1 MAEVVAK
8 VLPTA
13 VAMRRVVLR
22 VGSGAA
28 EAGEDEETRESASQ
42 DLATALTLAFQVW
55 QVRIYVYTYIE
66 DMYIYILERESESA
80 RERDLAIF
88 LTLACEVWQETSA
101 AQWGA
106 GGERD
111 TAAVL
116 RGYVALLK
124 DTVGE
129 WLAWE
134 SGAVCLM
141 AAAAAAALHAP
152 VRDEF
157 LRSNVEP
164 QLAACAAR
172 TGLAAVN
179 VEALAALSRVLA
191 GDDACETTHAH
202 THICVAQMR

>member
-1 MAEVVAK
+1 

-28 EAGEDEETRESASQ
+28 ESGEDEETRESAAQ
-42 DLATALTLAFQVW
+42 DLATTLTLAFQVW
-55 QVRIYVYTYIE
+55 QVRIFIYIHRG
-66 DMYIYILERESESA
+66 YIYMYYRERE
-80 RERDLAIF
+80 RERERETDLAIF

-106 GGERD
+106 GRERD

-141 AAAAAAALHAP
+141 AAASAAALHAP

-179 VEALAALSRVLA
+179 VEALAADASRIYKCPQTYAIYVSSYILVLY
-191 GDDACETTHAH
+191 
-202 THICVAQMR
+202 R